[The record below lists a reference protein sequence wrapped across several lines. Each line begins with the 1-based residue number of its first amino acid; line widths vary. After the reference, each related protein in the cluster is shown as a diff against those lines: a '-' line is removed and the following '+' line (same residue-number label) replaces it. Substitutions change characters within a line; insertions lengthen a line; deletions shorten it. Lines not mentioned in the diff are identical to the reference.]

1 MPFFRSKAAGAPDF
15 LIVGLG
21 NPGKEYADTRHN
33 AGCLALEELARKVNA
48 APNRLRFKGQCGEA
62 TIGERRVL
70 LLFPLTFMN
79 HSGEAVS
86 EAMRFYKLTPDRLLV
101 LSDDISLPVGGLRIR
116 KKGSDGGH
124 NGMKSII
131 YHLQSDAFPRLRLG
145 VGKKPPEYD
154 LADWVLAKFTDE
166 QIKTMAQA
174 VDLVPDIVTEI
185 VQNGTAGA
193 MNRFNGI
200 K

>member
-33 AGCLALEELARKVNA
+33 AGCLALEELARRVNA

-79 HSGEAVS
+79 NSGEAVS

-101 LSDDISLPVGGLRIR
+101 LSDDISLPVGAVRIR
-116 KKGSDGGH
+116 RKGSDGGQR
-124 NGMKSII
+124 GLRSII
-131 YHLQSDAFPRLRLG
+131 TLIGSSEFARIKIG
-145 VGKKPPEYD
+145 VGQKPHPDYA
-154 LADWVLAKFTDE
+154 LAAWVLSRFTAAERPLLDTALKNAADAACLIAQGRADE
-166 QIKTMAQA
+166 
-174 VDLVPDIVTEI
+174 
-185 VQNGTAGA
+185 A
-193 MNRFNGI
+193 MDRFSH
-200 K
+200 